1 MKALNVIITA
11 ALSTA
16 ATWFATKAFY
26 KNTEKQMEEK
36 HMKADSKF
44 ISELREK
51 VLNAKTDLDVEKLK
65 HQQVL
70 TGLKAENESLKEK
83 VERLKK
89 VLRATQQKAY
99 ELSSREVNHA

>member
-26 KNTEKQMEEK
+26 KNSEKEMEERT
-36 HMKADSKF
+36 MKASPEF
-44 ISELREK
+44 ISELRER
-51 VLNAKTDLDVEKLK
+51 VLDLKADLDIEKLK

-70 TGLKAENESLKEK
+70 TGLKAENESLKEE
-83 VERLKK
+83 VERLRK
-89 VLRATQQKAY
+89 VLKATQQKAY
-99 ELSSREVNHA
+99 ELASKEVNHA